1 MKGNVKLPDDVH
13 RRLTVRASEHGLKY
27 YEYVV
32 MALEYYEKAHSG
44 NGEILVARI
53 PDRERRDLAKDYAE
67 AIASVTDEWL
77 FGQIRKLTEGIVGL
91 ARGEKG

>member
-1 MKGNVKLPDDVH
+1 MPGIALPEDVH
-13 RRLTVRASEHGLKY
+13 ERVKRMALDRGLKH
-27 YEYVV
+27 YELVIA
-32 MALEYYEKAHSG
+32 ALEHYEKAHGG

-53 PDRERRDLAKDYAE
+53 PDRERRDLAKAYAE
-67 AIASVTDEWL
+67 AVASVTDEWL